1 MKYEIDG
8 ISSPL
13 GGVSWSKNTTAKEH
27 FRDLLLFLESKRIL
41 VNPIEMELKH
51 ECIESVLDIKS
62 KLTSITKDIPFKG
75 KDIDIIRILV
85 DVCNKFL
92 DTVKDDKIPHLI
104 YKKDNISWIDYQLDT
119 AMKDFRTAFREQIRV
134 IEDKYKLCFNKNIPK
149 EF

>member
-13 GGVSWSKNTTAKEH
+13 GGVSWSKNTTAKER

-75 KDIDIIRILV
+75 KDIRILV
-85 DVCNKFL
+85 YVCNKFL

>member
-13 GGVSWSKNTTAKEH
+13 GGVSWSKNTTAKER
-27 FRDLLLFLESKRIL
+27 FRDLPLFLESKRIL